1 MAFGHIV
8 GNMQGLLEESLRA
21 APIVKRGKYNYF
33 IHPITDG
40 VPYLEPGLLNDVT
53 DRIIDVLEPDFDK
66 ILTIEA
72 MGIHIGTALALRTG
86 KPLSIIRKREYG
98 LPGEVKVDQSTG
110 YSKGELFLNGISK
123 GDRLVI
129 IDDVISTGGTLK
141 AVWTAVKSVGADIVD
156 TVVVIERG
164 EGAEL
169 LQNAGLSLKTLVKI
183 DVDADGVK
191 IIE

>member
-1 MAFGHIV
+1 MH
-8 GNMQGLLEESLRA
+8 GLLEESLRA
-21 APIVKRGKYNYF
+21 APIVKRGEYNYF

-40 VPYLEPGLLNDVT
+40 VPYLEPELLNEVT
-53 DRIIDVLEPDFDK
+53 DRIIEVLEPDFDK

-86 KPLSIIRKREYG
+86 KPLSIIRKRAYK

-141 AVWTAVKSVGADIVD
+141 AVWTAVKSVGAAIVD

-164 EGAEL
+164 EGAQL
-169 LQNAGLSLKTLVKI
+169 LQVEGLPVKTLVKI
-183 DVDADGVK
+183 VVDADGVK

>member
-1 MAFGHIV
+1 MVFGHIV
-8 GNMQGLLEESLRA
+8 QNMQGLLEESLRA
-21 APIVKRGKYNYF
+21 APIVKRGEYNYF

-53 DRIIDVLEPDFDK
+53 DRIIDLLEPDFDK

-72 MGIHIGTALALRTG
+72 MGIHIGTALSLRTG
-86 KPLSIIRKREYG
+86 KPLSIIRKRKYD

-110 YSKGELFLNGISK
+110 YSKGELFINGLSK

-164 EGAEL
+164 EGAQL
-169 LQNAGLSLKTLVKI
+169 LQSAGLSLKTLVKI

>member
-1 MAFGHIV
+1 MVFCHIV
-8 GNMQGLLEESLRA
+8 QNMHGLLEESLKA
-21 APIVKRGKYNYF
+21 APIVKRGEYNYF

-40 VPYLEPGLLNDVT
+40 VPYLEPRLLNDVT
-53 DRIIDVLEPDFDK
+53 DRIIDLLEPDFDK

-86 KPLSIIRKREYG
+86 KPLSIIRKRKYD

-110 YSKGELFLNGISK
+110 YSKGELFINGLSK
-123 GDRLVI
+123 SDRLVI

-164 EGAEL
+164 EGAQL
-169 LQNAGLSLKTLVKI
+169 LQSAGLSLKTLVKI

>member
-1 MAFGHIV
+1 MH
-8 GNMQGLLEESLRA
+8 GLLEESLRA
-21 APIVKRGKYNYF
+21 APIVKRGEYNYF
-33 IHPITDG
+33 VHPITDG
-40 VPYLEPGLLNDVT
+40 VPYLEPELLNEVT
-53 DRIIDVLEPDFDK
+53 DRIIEVLEPDFDK

-86 KPLSIIRKREYG
+86 KPLSIIRKRAYK

-123 GDRLVI
+123 RERLVI

-141 AVWTAVKSVGADIVD
+141 AVSTAVKSVGAAIVD

-164 EGAEL
+164 DGAQL
-169 LQNAGLSLKTLVKI
+169 LQDDGLPVKTLVKI